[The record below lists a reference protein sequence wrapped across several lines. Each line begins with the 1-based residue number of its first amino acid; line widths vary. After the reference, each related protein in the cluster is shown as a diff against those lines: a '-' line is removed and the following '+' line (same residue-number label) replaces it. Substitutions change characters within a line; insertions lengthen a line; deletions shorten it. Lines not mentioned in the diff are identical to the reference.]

1 MSTGRPLGYDPEA
14 ALEAAMGL
22 FWRRGYEATSLARL
36 MAVTGL
42 SKSSFYQAFGSKHA
56 LFERCMER
64 YSAYMVKTMD
74 AMLAEAPSGR
84 VFVERLL
91 MGIADETRG
100 PGARRGCLVMNSA
113 SEFAGRDPVVADLVA
128 RSTASFMAVF
138 RRAVERAKADG
149 EIPPDKDTGVLA
161 AYILTNVAGL
171 RTMVKAGAGPQEV
184 RAIAAVTLD
193 ALD

>member
-1 MSTGRPLGYDPEA
+1 MV
-14 ALEAAMGL
+14 L
-22 FWRRGYEATSLARL
+22 FWRQGYEATSLTQL
-36 MAVTGL
+36 MAATGL

-64 YSAYMVKTMD
+64 YRAYMVRTMGD
-74 AMLAEAPSGR
+74 MLAQAPSGR
-84 VFVERLL
+84 GFLEGLL
-91 MGIADETRG
+91 LGIADETRG

-113 SEFAGRDPVVADLVA
+113 SEFAGRDPAVAHLVA

-138 RRAVERAKADG
+138 RQALDQARADG
-149 EIPPDKDTGVLA
+149 EIPAHKDTEVLA

-171 RTMVKAGAGPQEV
+171 RTMVKAGADAREI
-184 RAIAAVTLD
+184 RAIAAVTLC